1 MGRGKYL
8 GDALS
13 CAGILKIIETLLLF
27 VTIIIHRHGD
37 NGRYLFFAT
46 AMEQIQYNSSDRV
59 ALNMENMGNGFV
71 VSFLIIT
78 PVLLVCYV
86 LDGPEQIQ
94 QFFMEWLWNL
104 VGSCGL
110 IATGIKSAMIWTAAK
125 AGDDE
130 SGTSDYAR
138 NYAAALTMAAF
149 CILAGLVYFV
159 DFIIAFRAKRR
170 IQQNYE
176 QTYTDGY

>member
-1 MGRGKYL
+1 
-8 GDALS
+8 
-13 CAGILKIIETLLLF
+13 
-27 VTIIIHRHGD
+27 
-37 NGRYLFFAT
+37 
-46 AMEQIQYNSSDRV
+46 
-59 ALNMENMGNGFV
+59 
-71 VSFLIIT
+71 
-78 PVLLVCYV
+78 
-86 LDGPEQIQ
+86 
-94 QFFMEWLWNL
+94 
-104 VGSCGL
+104 
-110 IATGIKSAMIWTAAK
+110 MIWTAAK

-138 NYAAALTMAAF
+138 NYSAALTMAAF